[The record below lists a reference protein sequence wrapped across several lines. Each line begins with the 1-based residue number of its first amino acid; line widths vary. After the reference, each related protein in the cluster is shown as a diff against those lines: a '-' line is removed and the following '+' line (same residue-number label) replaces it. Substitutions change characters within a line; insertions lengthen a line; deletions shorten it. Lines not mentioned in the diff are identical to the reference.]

1 MRNVVLSQ
9 MSGISIECKV
19 RQILPL
25 GSHDMFI
32 GEAVGIDV
40 SEEYIGENGL
50 VDLGGADLIAGSSRK
65 LPNHVPVGSYVKLG
79 ETIGRRGFT
88 AGKDIRTHE
97 RQTGAAYGS
106 AIGRPLEKRRG
117 ANAMLINCSNHPS
130 RLWGPS
136 QRAAAS
142 AYGEIL
148 DIPFPQV
155 DPRLDEAGLRRLV
168 GDFAAR
174 IEALGA
180 DAVFLAGEFT
190 FLFMLVDK
198 LLRDGEN
205 VICACSR
212 RETEEVLR
220 ADGASEKRAVF
231 VFERL

>member
-1 MRNVVLSQ
+1 
-9 MSGISIECKV
+9 
-19 RQILPL
+19 
-25 GSHDMFI
+25 
-32 GEAVGIDV
+32 
-40 SEEYIGENGL
+40 
-50 VDLGGADLIAGSSRK
+50 
-65 LPNHVPVGSYVKLG
+65 
-79 ETIGRRGFT
+79 
-88 AGKDIRTHE
+88 
-97 RQTGAAYGS
+97 
-106 AIGRPLEKRRG
+106 
-117 ANAMLINCSNHPS
+117 MLINCSNHPS

-142 AYGEIL
+142 VYGEIL

-155 DPRLDEAGLRRLV
+155 DPRLDEDGLWKLA

-198 LLRDGEN
+198 LLKDGEN
-205 VICACSR
+205 VICACSK

-231 VFERL
+231 VFERFRKYSYFDPE